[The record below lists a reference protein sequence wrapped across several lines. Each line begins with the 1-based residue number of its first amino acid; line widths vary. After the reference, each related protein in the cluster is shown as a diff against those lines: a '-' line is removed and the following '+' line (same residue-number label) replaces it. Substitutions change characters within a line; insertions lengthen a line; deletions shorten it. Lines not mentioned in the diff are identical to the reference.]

1 MMEAARGEPIDTNGL
16 KGHSTS
22 RLTRA
27 PVRAGAPSDPAHLR
41 RSSGWVI
48 VVLGRRYGGGMVLP
62 GWGVVLSGGI
72 GGGGGVIC
80 EGKGGPIVSP
90 AGVRGARPRGG
101 SA

>member
-48 VVLGRRYGGGMVLP
+48 VVLGRRYGGEVILLEGGIVLP
-62 GWGVVLSGGI
+62 DGI
-72 GGGGGVIC
+72 GD
-80 EGKGGPIVSP
+80 
-90 AGVRGARPRGG
+90 AGELIG
-101 SA
+101 